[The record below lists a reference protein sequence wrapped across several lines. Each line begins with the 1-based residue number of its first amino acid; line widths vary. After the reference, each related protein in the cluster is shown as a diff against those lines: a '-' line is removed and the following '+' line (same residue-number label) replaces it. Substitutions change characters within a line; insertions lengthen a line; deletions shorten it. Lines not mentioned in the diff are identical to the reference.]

1 MDGTLPRFHFLK
13 SQGRGAPIYPGAPGL
28 LETWEFFDEFQI
40 LAALS
45 RVQKKNNS
53 ELTEFSTKV

>member
-1 MDGTLPRFHFLK
+1 MG
-13 SQGRGAPIYPGAPGL
+13 I
-28 LETWEFFDEFQI
+28 FDEFQI